1 MALTRIPAV
10 PPSEAGWAGRLL
22 YRYARRR
29 FGDVPEPFAVTRH
42 HRRMFWAS
50 LVTESAHQWAASVLP
65 ESVREL
71 AVYRTATQVGCQWC
85 VDFGTML
92 QRLGGLDVDRL
103 QHIDEYATSPLY
115 SPVERMAIG
124 YADAMTAQPPTVTD
138 EQVAE
143 LERELG
149 RAGLVELTM
158 QIGLEN
164 MRARTNHALGITGQG
179 FDAACRV
186 RLGAPASVTGAA
198 GSASRG

>member
-10 PPSEAGWAGRLL
+10 PERDAGWAGRLA

-29 FGDVPEPFAVTRH
+29 FGAVPEPFAVTRH
-42 HRRMFWAS
+42 HRGLFWAS
-50 LVTESAHQWAASVLP
+50 VVAESAYEKASSVLP
-65 ESVREL
+65 EAVREL

-92 QRLGGLDVDRL
+92 QRLGGLDVERL
-103 QHIDEYATSPLY
+103 EHIDDYPTSPLY
-115 SPVERMAIG
+115 GPVERMAIA

-149 RAGLVELTM
+149 RAGLVELTT

-179 FDAACRV
+179 FDAACKV
-186 RLGAPASVTGAA
+186 RLGATAA

>member
-1 MALTRIPAV
+1 MGLTRIPAV
-10 PPSEAGWAGRLL
+10 PEREAGWAGRLV

-29 FGDVPEPFAVTRH
+29 FGDVPEPFAVARH
-42 HRRMFWAS
+42 HRRLFWAG
-50 LVTESAHQWAASVLP
+50 LVAESAYEKASTVLP
-65 ESVREL
+65 PVIRQL

-92 QRLGGLDVDRL
+92 QRLHGLDIERL
-103 QHIDEYATSPLY
+103 EHIDEYATNPLY
-115 SPVERMAIG
+115 SPVERMAIA

-149 RAGLVELTM
+149 RDGLVELTT

-179 FDAACRV
+179 FDAACKV
-186 RLGAPASVTGAA
+186 RLAASPATA
-198 GSASRG
+198 SASRG

>member
-10 PPSEAGWAGRLL
+10 PPEEAGWAGRLV

-29 FGDVPEPFAVTRH
+29 FGEVPEPFAVDRH
-42 HRRMFWAS
+42 HKGIFWAA
-50 LVTESAHQWAASVLP
+50 LVSETAYQRASTVLP
-65 ESVREL
+65 KQVREL
-71 AVYRTATQVGCQWC
+71 AVYRTATRVGCQWC

-92 QRLGGLDVDRL
+92 QRLDGLDVDRL
-103 QHIDEYATSPLY
+103 EHIDDHATSPLY
-115 SPVERMAIG
+115 SPEERLAID

-143 LERELG
+143 LERVFG
-149 RAGLVELTM
+149 RAGLVELTT

-164 MRARTNHALGITGQG
+164 MRARVNHALGITGQG
-179 FDAACRV
+179 FDAACQV
-186 RLGAPASVTGAA
+186 RLSGAP